1 VEYVYVRWVG
11 KKNLKIEAQCKAFK
25 EFFVVDHDFVFR
37 YGQMRRNDVQL
48 AGSDSQLV
56 FVDSEFT
63 ALHPQLLR

>member
-37 YGQMRRNDVQL
+37 YGQMRREDVQL
-48 AGSDSQLV
+48 TGSELV
-56 FVDSEFT
+56 FIDSEFT